1 MTQHSITSV
10 TQKPSNFIG
19 IMAVINY
26 KEFMLKAWFSG
37 AAYFTKTYLKL
48 NHCFIVFMRDLVHAS

>member
-1 MTQHSITSV
+1 MTQHSITAV

-37 AAYFTKTYLKL
+37 AAYFTNTSLKL
-48 NHCFIVFMRDLVHAS
+48 NHFFIVFMGDSVSTF